1 MEKSDGSRKITKC
14 QKTNI
19 LPLRWIG
26 NICGEISSSSLVK
39 VWDLYEDD
47 NLGYRYKF
55 HSKVFKYLKKQ
66 GTHLQYSVFIVA
78 ADSHQINL
86 IMKGLEDIIN
96 DKHDDV
102 RAYKIPAKNW
112 HVTIGASML
121 PDGTLLGSGSTLSS

>member
-1 MEKSDGSRKITKC
+1 MAKSDGYLNKITKH

-55 HSKVFKYLKKQ
+55 HSKIWKYLNKPYEKW
-66 GTHLQYSVFIVA
+66 GTFYML
-78 ADSHQINL
+78 NL
-86 IMKGLEDIIN
+86 DE
-96 DKHDDV
+96 
-102 RAYKIPAKNW
+102 
-112 HVTIGASML
+112 
-121 PDGTLLGSGSTLSS
+121 